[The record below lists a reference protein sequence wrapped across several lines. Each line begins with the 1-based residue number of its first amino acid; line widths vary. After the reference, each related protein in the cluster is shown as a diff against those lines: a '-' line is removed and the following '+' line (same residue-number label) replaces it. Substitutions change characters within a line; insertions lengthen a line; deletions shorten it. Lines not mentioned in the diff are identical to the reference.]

1 MAVRSALRVFL
12 VEDSASIRERLVEL
26 LTSPGRIE
34 LVGYADTEAA
44 ALTALRKLT
53 WDAVIV
59 DLQLRQGNG
68 FRLLKALR
76 ESRAPDAKVVVFTN
90 YAFPL
95 FRAKSL
101 QLGADH
107 FFDKASEYD
116 HLRAVLAALADE
128 RGQSEVEP
136 SSNLDAT
143 KGA

>member
-1 MAVRSALRVFL
+1 VVHSTLRVFL

-26 LTSPGRIE
+26 LTAPGRIE
-34 LVGYADTEAA
+34 VVGHADSEEAA
-44 ALTALRKLT
+44 RTALRELR

-90 YAFPL
+90 HAFPV

-107 FFDKASEYD
+107 FFDKAREYD
-116 HLRAVLAALADE
+116 DLREVLAALADE
-128 RGQSEVEP
+128 RAQSAAEP
-136 SSNLDAT
+136 RPNLDAT